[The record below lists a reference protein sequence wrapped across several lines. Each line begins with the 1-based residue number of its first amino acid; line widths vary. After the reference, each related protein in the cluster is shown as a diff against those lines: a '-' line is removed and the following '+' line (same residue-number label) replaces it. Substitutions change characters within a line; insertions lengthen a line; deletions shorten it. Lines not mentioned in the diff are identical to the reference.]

1 MENNTMQVCKWSLPI
16 KRWGVLLFLLGNM
29 LVTYGQY
36 MYGTTGLLQMPSADM
51 QRDKTFMIGE
61 VFWHLKSYLLKN
73 GGEIIIRLT
82 IT

>member
-1 MENNTMQVCKWSLPI
+1 MQVCKWSLPI

-51 QRDKTFMIGE
+51 QRDKTFMIGGS
-61 VFWHLKSYLLKN
+61 VLAPQ
-73 GGEIIIRLT
+73 IIPSKEWWGNYYTFSAPI
-82 IT
+82 IGA